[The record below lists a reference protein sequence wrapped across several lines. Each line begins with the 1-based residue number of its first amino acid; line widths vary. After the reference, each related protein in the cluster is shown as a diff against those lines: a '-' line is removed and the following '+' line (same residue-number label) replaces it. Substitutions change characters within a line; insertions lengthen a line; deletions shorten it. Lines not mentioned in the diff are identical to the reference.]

1 MVSWCQLAAET
12 NQTLLVWKH
21 SNFIDI
27 FNQSDANRDE
37 DCAYFSNMRR
47 IFITLSLTLCHSLST
62 LSHNFTAYGY
72 PQCVI
77 GINTNAK
84 FVIIKRK
91 YVTVFEHNI
100 CMQRFVTLCWANTWE
115 DVIYTWQLV
124 ANWKKCII
132 GFEFHPHKIVF
143 HISTSYH
150 SNGKTMKKKTLSEF
164 QKRIGENMKCQFKH
178 KLEMHIGYSNSFGK

>member
-1 MVSWCQLAAET
+1 
-12 NQTLLVWKH
+12 
-21 SNFIDI
+21 
-27 FNQSDANRDE
+27 
-37 DCAYFSNMRR
+37 MRR

-62 LSHNFTAYGY
+62 LSHNFWAYGY

-132 GFEFHPHKIVF
+132 GFKFHPSMIDSILNSPLQNVWMGEKIRLVWVCLCLRF
-143 HISTSYH
+143 ENNINIH
-150 SNGKTMKKKTLSEF
+150 SKF
-164 QKRIGENMKCQFKH
+164 
-178 KLEMHIGYSNSFGK
+178 IGYSNSFGK